1 MTTSKAEDL
10 TDTWQGRFSFPRL
23 YEPVS
28 FTARIEHTDDT
39 VLGSVEELGVRG
51 AAAGKRLTSTITGT
65 AIGGA
70 VTFLKTYDAFAAG
83 YDAVHYA
90 GTVGDGGLEIS
101 GVWTIPGN
109 WSGTF
114 LMIRSRGLELAL
126 SKTRVERI

>member
-1 MTTSKAEDL
+1 MTTSAAEDL
-10 TDTWQGRFSFPRL
+10 TDTWRGRFSFPRL

-28 FTARIEHTDDT
+28 FTAQIQQSGDALSG
-39 VLGSVEELGVRG
+39 VVEEPGVRG
-51 AAAGKRLTSTITGT
+51 DAEGRRLTATITGT
-65 AIGGA
+65 ADGGV
-70 VTFLKTYDAFAAG
+70 VTFLKTYDAFVAG

-101 GVWTIPGN
+101 GTWTIPGS

-126 SKTRVERI
+126 SKTRVARI